1 MCIRR
6 SAIRGVSRMHLPSCP
21 RHGSRCGPHASGK
34 TLRRRPGEWRGIP
47 RVPAV
52 RYAHR
57 PRCERAGHAECDR
70 CGIPARLAP
79 PGDRGAWARGAR
91 REIRRPFRASR
102 RRTHVHPVYSGRRR
116 SRLRRNRRR
125 RFDRAE
131 PARSREHHPPQARAA
146 VLCDQRGDHPLGG
159 RYLPGRKRRRG
170 ALPHRRYLRGTAR

>member
-6 SAIRGVSRMHLPSCP
+6 SAIRGVSRMRLPPCP
-21 RHGSRCGPHASGK
+21 QHGTRCGPHASGK

-57 PRCERAGHAECDR
+57 PRYEGAGHAECDR
-70 CGIPARLAP
+70 CGIPARPAP
-79 PGDRGAWARGAR
+79 PGYRGARARGAR

-102 RRTHVHPVYSGRRR
+102 RRANVHPAYSGRRR
-116 SRLRRNRRR
+116 SRPRHNRRR
-125 RFDRAE
+125 RVDRAE